1 MPKKTLPPLTEAQI
15 AIMNIVWD
23 RGETTVGEVYQEL
36 AARRGVARN
45 TVLTLIQRLYE
56 KGWLRRRESGNTH
69 LYRAAVGREKTQANM
84 LQRLLESAFEG
95 SAEGMVMTLLNDV
108 PLAPGEADRIR
119 KMLNRAKGKK
129 DSK

>member
-1 MPKKTLPPLTEAQI
+1 MAKKTLPPLTETQI

-36 AARRGVARN
+36 AEQRGVARN
-45 TVLTLIQRLYE
+45 AVLTIIQRLYE
-56 KGWLRRRESGNTH
+56 KSWLRRRESGNTH
-69 LYRAAVGREKTQANM
+69 LYRAAVGREKAQANM

-119 KMLNRAKGKK
+119 KMLDRAKRKK
-129 DSK
+129 DGK